1 MTRLIDR
8 LIRILDE
15 MLLSPPPKDKYLSGR
30 LGILVHDM
38 QNQYIVTVLSHDNPH
53 LNTERLQDLKAKL
66 RNDLFKDMGIRFY
79 VDEIRELRERH
90 LWIIRLHIFVK
101 EKNEK

>member
-1 MTRLIDR
+1 MTKLIDR

-15 MLLSPPPKDKYLSGR
+15 MLLSSPPKDKYLSGK

-38 QNQYIVTVLSHDNPH
+38 QGQYIVTVISHDNPH
-53 LNTERLQDLKAKL
+53 LNTERLRDLKSKL
-66 RNDLFKDMGIRFY
+66 RNDPFKDMVISLY
-79 VDEIRELRERH
+79 VDEIRELKERH
-90 LWIIRLHIFVK
+90 LWIIRLHIFVG